1 MANEDA
7 FSKIRNFL
15 TEETL
20 NHFISEHHQELEVL
34 RKGTSTV
41 GDACKLAALRDI
53 GQHAS
58 ACSRRICRA
67 ACEPAGRSSMLRFRP
82 AHPQLLSGQTILSA
96 AILDEDGEYLGAVSV
111 PDILRGLVRNLEA
124 NLGEGYL
131 DNLSGVSAEELNGLG
146 TFYASKPAA
155 SVLHEADLW
164 MKGDAATTLMAVL
177 REGFQIEQTR
187 VHHRIYVCD
196 PAKASHHVSTG
207 AANGSAPAPTVVNI
221 PLGSEKEGASAWVPT
236 DVVTQLDFVKLLA
249 EKGLAQVEA
258 TVEELG
264 LAKVGE
270 GQEAAGGPGH
280 QQARRQGGSGVDS
293 SGRHPTVVSTVTED
307 TPGLTAFHHMA
318 MDLKSAV
325 GVVDSSG
332 KLVGSVAVAD
342 LRDIALDN
350 LGVLLQPVSKLLA
363 DGVLPNARLDV
374 VTPSTTFAQ
383 LVEKLS
389 SQRLHRVYVV
399 NADGGAQSIITLTDV
414 LRVVSGCSIPKAS
427 SRHLAGC
434 QHLQLARRSLDI
446 QREHEEKKAR
456 EIALANGD
464 ADEDDDEEDEEKDEG
479 ATAATAPPATA
490 ETVVEQLQADNA
502 VLREELASLKI
513 NKRLEI
519 LEAGLQELAETSQT
533 ASGYAGGTSGS
544 TFAPEGVASAGGP
557 LLSGTAA
564 DSSWVLFEFSSVKE
578 RLTAF
583 ERRAEALWHVKEGGE
598 ELKGIVDRLKTD
610 VERVQAAITET
621 QASSRVAQQ
630 HAERMDSQA
639 VATRDAMHDI
649 GERLSKLDI
658 HNRQASEERREAAS
672 KVEAHVNSIWDQ
684 IRHVENSLSQRL
696 TLAETSQVSTLQE
709 VDEMKE
715 SANEVVGR
723 LDDTKRHVAALESKL
738 ESFNTQVAAAISP
751 LHTSLASV
759 QVRLEEL
766 SEKKQDRS
774 SALTVDDVNAG
785 VARAIDHTD
794 RCANNIAK
802 SIAAMEERL
811 EGLNDSKANLAD
823 VVLLVDL
830 EALLAAHSEQLDG
843 KLSSQRDGIMKV
855 VNGKADHEEVVG
867 LEGRQAQ
874 RMGALEAA
882 ILKGLRTISD
892 KVSAALAHKLD
903 LDKFSEFKVQVR
915 AILADVEDRLKD
927 WSPAARGMKS
937 PLDGSGAIG
946 ASSCLC
952 CDSRVRSVR
961 DLQMM
966 GFGAADK
973 VLSPERLPLADSL
986 LPAINK
992 PVDISASMNAKLSRR
1007 RAESSHLLRSSGSPQ
1022 VTEALPALQSSSK
1035 RTPSKAAY
1043 TEPAVPC
1050 GGQCACNCSLV
1061 HVVPLAAMP
1070 PEAGDGGVA
1079 PTTWMSQIDPTAL
1092 MGSRGEVRGRPP
1104 IALNPSQPNPQLSSP
1119 GGAAAT
1125 HPGSRGSGAVGS
1137 ALALPG
1143 SSTSLDSRAGTG
1155 ARGSSGVGM
1164 KVDVTT
1170 ISGEIAQGRIPSTR
1184 GAGRGPSK
1192 VQRSP
1197 SDNPVAPWNTQ
1208 PGSPSLELALDLM
1221 PSQRPAL
1228 QPVSEAQM

>member
-1 MANEDA
+1 
-7 FSKIRNFL
+7 FL
-15 TEETL
+15 
-20 NHFISEHHQELEVL
+20 
-34 RKGTSTV
+34 
-41 GDACKLAALRDI
+41 
-53 GQHAS
+53 
-58 ACSRRICRA
+58 
-67 ACEPAGRSSMLRFRP
+67 
-82 AHPQLLSGQTILSA
+82 
-96 AILDEDGEYLGAVSV
+96 
-111 PDILRGLVRNLEA
+111 
-124 NLGEGYL
+124 
-131 DNLSGVSAEELNGLG
+131 
-146 TFYASKPAA
+146 
-155 SVLHEADLW
+155 
-164 MKGDAATTLMAVL
+164 
-177 REGFQIEQTR
+177 
-187 VHHRIYVCD
+187 
-196 PAKASHHVSTG
+196 
-207 AANGSAPAPTVVNI
+207 
-221 PLGSEKEGASAWVPT
+221 
-236 DVVTQLDFVKLLA
+236 
-249 EKGLAQVEA
+249 
-258 TVEELG
+258 
-264 LAKVGE
+264 
-270 GQEAAGGPGH
+270 
-280 QQARRQGGSGVDS
+280 
-293 SGRHPTVVSTVTED
+293 
-307 TPGLTAFHHMA
+307 LT
-318 MDLKSAV
+318 
-325 GVVDSSG
+325 
-332 KLVGSVAVAD
+332 
-342 LRDIALDN
+342 
-350 LGVLLQPVSKLLA
+350 
-363 DGVLPNARLDV
+363 
-374 VTPSTTFAQ
+374 
-383 LVEKLS
+383 
-389 SQRLHRVYVV
+389 
-399 NADGGAQSIITLTDV
+399 
-414 LRVVSGCSIPKAS
+414 
-427 SRHLAGC
+427 
-434 QHLQLARRSLDI
+434 LAR
-446 QREHEEKKAR
+446 Q
-456 EIALANGD
+456 
-464 ADEDDDEEDEEKDEG
+464 
-479 ATAATAPPATA
+479 
-490 ETVVEQLQADNA
+490 VEQLQADNA
-502 VLREELASLKI
+502 VLREELASLK
-513 NKRLEI
+513 
-519 LEAGLQELAETSQT
+519 
-533 ASGYAGGTSGS
+533 
-544 TFAPEGVASAGGP
+544 
-557 LLSGTAA
+557 
-564 DSSWVLFEFSSVKE
+564 
-578 RLTAF
+578 
-583 ERRAEALWHVKEGGE
+583 
-598 ELKGIVDRLKTD
+598 
-610 VERVQAAITET
+610 
-621 QASSRVAQQ
+621 
-630 HAERMDSQA
+630 
-639 VATRDAMHDI
+639 
-649 GERLSKLDI
+649 
-658 HNRQASEERREAAS
+658 ASEERREAAS

-774 SALTVDDVNAG
+774 SALTVDDMNAG

-1022 VTEALPALQSSSK
+1022 VTEALPA
-1035 RTPSKAAY
+1035 
-1043 TEPAVPC
+1043 
-1050 GGQCACNCSLV
+1050 
-1061 HVVPLAAMP
+1061 MP